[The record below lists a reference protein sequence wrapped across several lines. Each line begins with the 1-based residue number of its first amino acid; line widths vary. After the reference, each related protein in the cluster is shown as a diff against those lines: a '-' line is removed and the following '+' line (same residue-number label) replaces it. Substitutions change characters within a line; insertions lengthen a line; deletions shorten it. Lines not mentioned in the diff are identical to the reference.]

1 MFYPSPFEEAAVLV
15 VDGVGSEG
23 NTNSLYVG
31 SRSQGLQ
38 LVARACGLGIGLV
51 YTIVT
56 RSVLGFGTGEEGKTM
71 GLAAIGERYRS
82 DGRVLDLNPR
92 YDGLITDFGSFIW
105 RSPSAALRCPIPRCS
120 DPSELTTSY
129 YSRIAWEL
137 QHETERCM
145 LHLARYAYE
154 KTGKR
159 QLCLAGG
166 VALNCVANERL
177 LNESPFDD
185 VFIQPASSDT
195 GLPLGL
201 ALWAYH
207 EHAKGRR
214 TIHFTT
220 AFTGKGYE
228 RTETE
233 ALLDRFEIP
242 YQQADVKTV
251 ARLLADGHIVGW
263 LIGGSELGPRALG
276 HRSILADPRAAT
288 MKDTLNAKVKHRE
301 MFRPFAP
308 SVIEERADDYFVMR
322 GPSPF
327 MLLAPMVRP
336 EAVQRIPAVVHVD
349 GSARV
354 HTVNAR
360 DNPCFYDLLVEFEN
374 LTGVAVLINTS
385 FNDNGEP
392 IVETPLDALICF
404 LRTAMD
410 YLFIDG
416 VLIDRSQIRDGGL
429 LARLVKDRAQAL
441 RAGYRAAIE
450 RLCKGYSIG
459 GLRAFLKAYHP
470 MHRYYSSLHTLVK
483 LQEALGSWG
492 AGPIFTDAYHHDIIQ
507 RFLPE
512 EHARLADRFVIV
524 EDTHATLDRLTDGSL
539 VILFNVSLWLADR
552 RLVNFYEERWM
563 PLLKPLVDRDVAD
576 GDFESSNEYRSSK
589 DWDAFYAEL
598 LDEE

>member
-1 MFYPSPFEEAAVLV
+1 M

-82 DGRVLDLNPR
+82 DGRVLESQP
-92 YDGLITDFGSFIW
+92 
-105 RSPSAALRCPIPRCS
+105 ALRRL
-120 DPSELTTSY
+120 DHRL
-129 YSRIAWEL
+129 WL
-137 QHETERCM
+137 V
-145 LHLARYAYE
+145 HLAESVRRPPLSDSPLFRPQRADDFLLLE
-154 KTGKR
+154 NRLGASARDRALHAAPREIRVREDRKAAAVSCR
-159 QLCLAGG
+159 RRRAQLRGERASSQR
-166 VALNCVANERL
+166 VAIRRRL
-177 LNESPFDD
+177 H
-185 VFIQPASSDT
+185 PASVIGHRAAARART
-195 GLPLGL
+195 VGLPRAREGP
-201 ALWAYH
+201 AP
-207 EHAKGRR
+207 
-214 TIHFTT
+214 IHFTT

-563 PLLKPLVDRDVAD
+563 PVLKPLVDWNVAD